1 MFLLRNT
8 AFRLLVESLY
18 CSKSNRLSVLVII
31 IIIIIIITS
40 PAEAVAKYYDEYVC
54 VCLVCVSVC
63 PR

>member
-31 IIIIIIITS
+31 IIIIITS